1 MKMRTFK
8 DELTKDWYKVG
19 LIGIPIILFAIVAF
33 YIWGDKLIH
42 GGIPCMFFSA
52 FHLYC
57 PGCGGTRSFYYFVHG
72 NIWQSL
78 IHNPFVPY
86 TLVLYSVFMINTFLC
101 RHTKKAGFVGF
112 PITILIYVAIGILFG
127 QWIVRNVIWIVFKI
141 TLL

>member
-1 MKMRTFK
+1 MEQKQFLKNERTAFI
-8 DELTKDWYKVG
+8 WVNVG
-19 LIGIPIILFAIVAF
+19 CLILFIGLM
-33 YIWGDKLIH
+33 IWKYCPALHTLSNACVFHEI
-42 GGIPCMFFSA
+42 

-57 PGCGGTRSFYYFVHG
+57 PGCGGTRAFYYFVHG
-72 NIWQSL
+72 NVWQSL
-78 IHNPFVPY
+78 IHNPFVSY

-101 RHTKKAGFVGF
+101 RHTKKVGFVGF